1 MPDGLHISVRH
12 VDSSKTSVS
21 PDDHPAGVRVAKP
34 APKRWKTRSTSWPAR
49 MVPARPQSV
58 LSHLD
63 TIAGQLPPGPV
74 EVVRRLLAGVL
85 GSFSGSKPTSER
97 LAARLSGEPYDE
109 HRLSMF
115 RSLAELLGD
124 TAPEP
129 RPALG
134 SAERWAW
141 EPFFEAYFS
150 NFIEGTE
157 FGVNEAREIAID
169 GVIPAERP
177 ADAHDLRQRTES
189 CPTRP
194 PVHSRQSAPTNS
206 WTSSAIC
213 TACSWRHDPRSDQA
227 SSRSGATTPE
237 ATRCG
242 A

>member
-1 MPDGLHISVRH
+1 MPDGIHIS
-12 VDSSKTSVS
+12 
-21 PDDHPAGVRVAKP
+21 G
-34 APKRWKTRSTSWPAR
+34 PAR
-49 MVPARPQSV
+49 RLVENVSVAGRPPRGRPSRQAGTKTVEDEIDKLARQDGAGAIQSV

-177 ADAHDLRQRTES
+177 ADAHDVAATYQS

-213 TACSWRHDPRSDQA
+213 TACSWWRDPRSDQA